1 MLVPTND
8 NRKTVNFL
16 HDNPKL
22 SLGLN
27 CLTMKL
33 HQLQALVAA
42 VEHGSIRAAARELH
56 LTQAA
61 LTKSLRLLEED
72 AGVALLIRKSRGVV
86 LTEAGLRLHA
96 RAQLVMR
103 QVALAQDELL
113 QAQGDSEGSVRVALT
128 PYLML
133 TVLGEAFLWFRKR
146 YPRIQLRLVEGLVA
160 RVLPGLRDGTV
171 DFAIVAD
178 SGDVTPQEFQ
188 CIRLQKDQQ
197 KLVVRAGH
205 PVLRQ
210 PTAAKLAAL
219 EWVMPGPFSQGLDEG
234 LLAMF
239 SQAGVA
245 PPSQITRCDAMA
257 AMALIRQTD
266 AMSVMPAPLLAQP
279 EGHGLVELSLRSMR
293 PPDIELVLLS
303 PPEVPLTPAAAYLAR
318 CLTDAIAARGRSDS
332 VNRAL

>member
-1 MLVPTND
+1 
-8 NRKTVNFL
+8 
-16 HDNPKL
+16 
-22 SLGLN
+22 
-27 CLTMKL
+27 MKL
-33 HQLQALVAA
+33 HQLQALVAV

-72 AGVALLIRKSRGVV
+72 TGVALVIRKSRGVV
-86 LTEAGLRLHA
+86 LTDAGLRLHA

-103 QVALAQDELL
+103 QLALAHDEL
-113 QAQGDSEGSVRVALT
+113 QQSQGDNEGTVRVALT

-133 TVLGEAFLWFRKR
+133 TVLGEAFKWFRKR
-146 YPRIQLRLVEGLVA
+146 YPHIQLHLIEGLVA

-188 CIRLQKDQQ
+188 CTRLQKEQQ

-234 LLAMF
+234 LLTMF
-239 SQAGVA
+239 EQAGVA
-245 PPSQITRCDAMA
+245 PPTLITRCDAMA
-257 AMALIRQTD
+257 AMALVRQTD
-266 AMSVMPAPLLAQP
+266 ALSVMPAPLLAQP

-293 PPDIELVLLS
+293 PPNIELVLLS
-303 PPEVPLTPAAAYLAR
+303 QPNVPLTPAAAYLAR
-318 CLTDAIAARGRSDS
+318 CLTDAIGARTKR
-332 VNRAL
+332 

>member
-1 MLVPTND
+1 
-8 NRKTVNFL
+8 
-16 HDNPKL
+16 
-22 SLGLN
+22 
-27 CLTMKL
+27 MKL

-61 LTKSLRLLEED
+61 LTKSLRQLEED
-72 AGVALLIRKSRGVV
+72 TGVALLIRKSRGIV
-86 LTEAGLRLHA
+86 LTDAGQRLHA

-103 QVALAQDELL
+103 QMALAQDELQ
-113 QAQGDSEGSVRVALT
+113 QAQGDQEGTVRVALT

-146 YPRIQLRLVEGLVA
+146 YPRIQLRLIEGLVA

-188 CIRLQKDQQ
+188 CTRLQKDQQ

-205 PVLRQ
+205 PVLLQ

-257 AMALIRQTD
+257 AMALIRQSD

-303 PPEVPLTPAAAYLAR
+303 PPDVPLTPAAAYLAR
-318 CLTDAIAARGRSDS
+318 CLTDAIATRGRP
-332 VNRAL
+332 

>member
-1 MLVPTND
+1 
-8 NRKTVNFL
+8 
-16 HDNPKL
+16 
-22 SLGLN
+22 
-27 CLTMKL
+27 MKL
-33 HQLQALVAA
+33 HQLQALVAT
-42 VEHGSIRAAARELH
+42 VEHGSIRAAARELN

-72 AGVALLIRKSRGVV
+72 TGVALLIRKSRGVV
-86 LTEAGLRLHA
+86 LTEAGQRLHV

-103 QVALAQDELL
+103 QLTLAQDEL
-113 QAQGDSEGSVRVALT
+113 QQTQGDQEGTVRVALT

-146 YPRIQLRLVEGLVA
+146 YPRIQLRLIEGLVA

-219 EWVMPGPFSQGLDEG
+219 EWVMPGPYSQGLDKG

-239 SQAGVA
+239 DQAGV
-245 PPSQITRCDAMA
+245 PPPGQITRCDAMA
-257 AMALIRQTD
+257 AMTLIRQTD
-266 AMSVMPAPLLAQP
+266 ALSVMPAPLLAQP

-303 PPEVPLTPAAAYLAR
+303 PPDVPLTPAAAYLAR
-318 CLTDAIAARGRSDS
+318 CLTDAIAARSRT
-332 VNRAL
+332 

>member
-1 MLVPTND
+1 
-8 NRKTVNFL
+8 
-16 HDNPKL
+16 
-22 SLGLN
+22 
-27 CLTMKL
+27 MKL

-61 LTKSLRLLEED
+61 LTKSLRQLEEE
-72 AGVALLIRKSRGVV
+72 AGVSLLVRKSRGVG
-86 LTEAGLRLHA
+86 LTEAGLRLHS
-96 RAQLVMR
+96 RAQLVIR
-103 QVALAQDELL
+103 QLALAKDELH
-113 QAQGDSEGSVRVALT
+113 QAKGENTGTLRVALT

-146 YPRIQLRLVEGLVA
+146 YPLIELRLIEGLVA

-178 SGDVTPQEFQ
+178 SGDVTHQEFQ
-188 CIRLQKDQQ
+188 CTRLKKDQQ
-197 KLVVRAGH
+197 KLVVRTGH

-239 SQAGVA
+239 AQAGV
-245 PPSQITRCDAMA
+245 PPPQQITRCDAMA

-266 AMSVMPAPLLAQP
+266 AVSIMPSPLLVQP

-293 PPDIELVLLS
+293 PPEIELVLLS
-303 PPEVPLTPAAAYLAR
+303 SPEVPLTPAASYLVR
-318 CLTDAIAARGRSDS
+318 CLTDAIKARS
-332 VNRAL
+332 

>member
-1 MLVPTND
+1 
-8 NRKTVNFL
+8 
-16 HDNPKL
+16 
-22 SLGLN
+22 
-27 CLTMKL
+27 MKL
-33 HQLQALVAA
+33 HQLQALVAV

-72 AGVALLIRKSRGVV
+72 TGVPLLIRKSRGVV
-86 LTEAGLRLHA
+86 LTDAGARLHA

-103 QVALAQDELL
+103 QLALAQDELQ
-113 QAQGDSEGSVRVALT
+113 QAQGDQEGTVRVALT

-146 YPRIQLRLVEGLVA
+146 YPRIELRLIEGLVA

-178 SGDVTPQEFQ
+178 SGEVTPQEFQ
-188 CIRLQKDQQ
+188 CTRLQKEQQ

-205 PVLRQ
+205 PVLLQ

-219 EWVMPGPFSQGLDEG
+219 EWVMPGPLSQGLDEN

-239 SQAGVA
+239 AQAGVH
-245 PPSQITRCDAMA
+245 PPRQITRCDAMA
-257 AMALIRQTD
+257 AMALIRQSD
-266 AMSVMPAPLLAQP
+266 ALSVMPAPLLAQP

-293 PPDIELVLLS
+293 PPEIELVLLS
-303 PPEVPLTPAAAYLAR
+303 PPDVPLTPAASYLAR
-318 CLTDAIAARGRSDS
+318 CLTDTIAARGK
-332 VNRAL
+332 A

>member
-1 MLVPTND
+1 
-8 NRKTVNFL
+8 
-16 HDNPKL
+16 
-22 SLGLN
+22 
-27 CLTMKL
+27 MKL

-188 CIRLQKDQQ
+188 CTRLQKDQQ

-239 SQAGVA
+239 AQAGVA

-303 PPEVPLTPAAAYLAR
+303 PPDVPLTPAAAYLAR

-332 VNRAL
+332 INRAL

>member
-1 MLVPTND
+1 
-8 NRKTVNFL
+8 
-16 HDNPKL
+16 
-22 SLGLN
+22 
-27 CLTMKL
+27 MKL
-33 HQLQALVAA
+33 HQLQALVTA

-61 LTKSLRLLEED
+61 LTKSLRQLEED
-72 AGVALLIRKSRGVV
+72 TGVALLIRKSRGIV
-86 LTEAGLRLHA
+86 LTEAGQRLHA
-96 RAQLVMR
+96 RAQLVLR
-103 QVALAQDELL
+103 QMALALDELQ
-113 QAQGDSEGSVRVALT
+113 QAKGDQEGTVRVALT

-133 TVLGEAFLWFRKR
+133 TVLGEAFVWFRKR
-146 YPRIQLRLVEGLVA
+146 YPRIELRLIEGLVA

-188 CIRLQKDQQ
+188 CTHLEKDQQ

-219 EWVMPGPFSQGLDEG
+219 DGVIPGPFSQGLDEG

-239 SQAGVA
+239 AQAGV
-245 PPSQITRCDAMA
+245 PPPQQVTRCDAMA

-303 PPEVPLTPAAAYLAR
+303 PPEVPLTPAATYLAR
-318 CLTDAIAARGRSDS
+318 CLTDAIAARGK
-332 VNRAL
+332 A

>member
-1 MLVPTND
+1 
-8 NRKTVNFL
+8 
-16 HDNPKL
+16 
-22 SLGLN
+22 
-27 CLTMKL
+27 MKL
-33 HQLQALVAA
+33 HQIQALVAA

-72 AGVALLIRKSRGVV
+72 SGVALLIRKSRGVV
-86 LTEAGLRLHA
+86 LTEAGQRLHA

-103 QVALAQDELL
+103 QVTLAQDELQ
-113 QAQGDSEGSVRVALT
+113 QAQGHDEGTVRVALT

-133 TVLGEAFLWFRKR
+133 TVLGEAFGWFRKR
-146 YPRIQLRLVEGLVA
+146 YPRIQLRLIEGLVA

-188 CIRLQKDQQ
+188 STRLKKDQQ
-197 KLVVRAGH
+197 TLVVRAGH

-210 PTAAKLAAL
+210 PTAAKLVEL
-219 EWVMPGPFSQGLDEG
+219 EWVLPGPLSQGMDEG

-239 SQAGVA
+239 KQAGVA
-245 PPSQITRCDAMA
+245 LPRQLTRCDAMA
-257 AMALIRQTD
+257 AMALVRQTD
-266 AMSVMPAPLLAQP
+266 ALSVMPAPLLAQP
-279 EGHGLVELSLRSMR
+279 EGHGLVSLSLRSMQ

-303 PPEVPLTPAAAYLAR
+303 PPDVPLTPAAAYLAR
-318 CLTDAIAARGRSDS
+318 CLMDAIA
-332 VNRAL
+332 LK